1 MLRSHSR
8 PSSRSLGRFGLGE
21 SKAPKHILAG
31 ALRICFFALV
41 LFGSLSA
48 PTFAQTDV
56 ALETDSPIVLEIR
69 VQGNQRYT
77 RDQLVA
83 ALGQAEGVPLD
94 RRGVTEGL
102 DVLWRSF
109 HVVPRV
115 SYRVVEGGVA
125 LLLEVE
131 EIPSDFEPRFV
142 GNSEIDQDE
151 LYEWAGLEEGEEIY
165 LNRIPRIRQA
175 LIDAYLEEGYYFVE
189 ISDHVKSGGEDLP
202 GGASDV
208 FFEIR
213 EGPRVKVMDVVYDGN
228 LSLPNDRFLF
238 WRTGLSVLGEV
249 ETGKRGFPFFLRSH
263 LVQQTLDS
271 DMVAMR
277 NVYRDLGWLDAVVE
291 LDHLEFNRERDEVK
305 IHLAIDE
312 GEPYRVGSL
321 SVVGVQRV
329 RDPSDPNRIQRK
341 PVELRFSEEELLELS
356 NLEVGGLFEQR
367 LINRDKF
374 RLRTYYGEHGYISH
388 NTLPIL
394 ERFEFLEPQ
403 LIYDVEQNLVHVTY
417 VLAQGQQHFIQE
429 ILFVGTDKTQ
439 DRVLRR
445 ELSIFPGEVADLKEI
460 DDSLRRIRSIA
471 AFRNGLNQYQI
482 PAEYRFV
489 ETADSAWKN
498 LEFTVSESS
507 ILRFDISAAAG
518 SGVGITGGIN
528 LQLHNFDATRL
539 PSSWNPWTAIQEIAA
554 GKAFHGAGQ
563 TLNLRLFP
571 GTEISTY
578 SIEFREPDLFTR
590 HIDRYSLSLSAFRR
604 LSGFDTHEEERRE
617 VGFRIG
623 KQLSPDSSVFAG
635 YSTGEVKIDE
645 LETAGEPS
653 LTSPLAVPQL
663 LADQEGELDLAS
675 IEFGYNWRSL
685 DFPIAPNSGHLLS
698 YSTEVFDK
706 ALGSDAEFVSTNFVF
721 DWYIPI
727 GEDIGAP
734 RSRFRTRFDL
744 GFAEAYGDSKTVPY
758 SERYF
763 LGGRS
768 LRGFDR
774 RGVGPNENGAPIGGE
789 TKVAARLEYIFPLF
803 SGVEPGTYQRQEKF
817 TGAIFYDVGILDTDS
832 FSLDTGELRSSAGFS
847 VSLWLGLP
855 LTLSFGFPIDEG
867 QGDDKRVFRFDI
879 GIR

>member
-1 MLRSHSR
+1 MSPLLTA
-8 PSSRSLGRFGLGE
+8 LGRLGL
-21 SKAPKHILAG
+21 L
-31 ALRICFFALV
+31 LLV
-41 LFGSLSA
+41 WLVSFSMPA
-48 PTFAQTDV
+48 HAQ
-56 ALETDSPIVLEIR
+56 AETETPVVVEIR
-69 VQGNQRYT
+69 VQGNRRYT
-77 RDQLVA
+77 RSQLVA
-83 ALGQAEGVPLD
+83 ALGQQEGQPLD
-94 RRGVTEGL
+94 RRGVTAGL

-115 SYRVVEGGVA
+115 SYKAVEGGVA

-142 GNSEIDQDE
+142 GNSGVDDDE
-151 LYEWAGLEEGEEIY
+151 LHEWAGLEPGEEIY
-165 LNRIPRIRQA
+165 LNRIPRIRQR
-175 LIDAYLEEGYYFVE
+175 LIDGYLEEGYYFVE
-189 ISDHVKSGGEDLP
+189 ISDHVKSGGEELP

-228 LSLPNDRFLF
+228 ISLPNERFLF
-238 WRTGLSVLGEV
+238 WKTGLATLGEV
-249 ETGKRGFPFFLRSH
+249 DTGSRGFPFFFRPY
-263 LVQQTLDS
+263 LVEETLES
-271 DMVAMR
+271 DLVAMR

-291 LDHLEFNRERDEVK
+291 LDRLEFNAERDEVTV
-305 IHLAIDE
+305 HLAIDE
-312 GEPYRVGSL
+312 GEIYKVGSL
-321 SVVGVQRV
+321 TVIGVQRV
-329 RDPSDPNRIQRK
+329 RDEGDPNRVQRR
-341 PVELRFSEEELLELS
+341 PVELLFPEEELLELS
-356 NLEVGGLFEQR
+356 DLEVGGTYEKR
-367 LINRDKF
+367 LIERDRF
-374 RLRTYYGEHGYISH
+374 RLRAHYGEHGYISH
-388 NTLPIL
+388 GTLPLL

-403 LIYDVEQNLVHVTY
+403 LVYDVENHVVHVTY

-471 AFRNGLNQYQI
+471 AFRNGLSEYQI

-489 ETADSAWKN
+489 ETKDSAWKD
-498 LEFTVSESS
+498 LEFTVAESS

-518 SGVGITGGIN
+518 SDVGITGGVN
-528 LQLHNFDATRL
+528 LQLHNFDATKL
-539 PSSWNPWTAIQEIAA
+539 PSSWNPWTAVKEIAQ

-578 SIEFREPDLFTR
+578 SIEFREPDLFKR
-590 HIDRYSLSLSAFRR
+590 HLDRYSSTLSAFRGLTR
-604 LSGFDTHEEERRE
+604 FDTHDEERRE
-617 VGFRIG
+617 LGFRIG

-635 YSTGEVKIDE
+635 YTTGEVKVDE
-645 LETAGEPS
+645 LDTAGEPS
-653 LTSPLAVPQL
+653 IFNPLAVPQL
-663 LADQEGELDLAS
+663 LADQEGETDLAS
-675 IEFGYNWRSL
+675 VEFGYNWRSI
-685 DFPIAPNSGHLLS
+685 DFPIAPNSGYVIN
-698 YSTEVFDK
+698 YSTEIFDK
-706 ALGSDAEFVSTNFVF
+706 ALGSDVEFVRSRLVF

-727 GEDIGAP
+727 GEDIGGP

-744 GFAEAYGDSKTVPY
+744 GLAEPYGDSETVPY
-758 SERYF
+758 TERFF

-774 RGVGPNENGAPIGGE
+774 RGVGPNENGEPIGGE
-789 TKVAARLEYIFPLF
+789 TQLAARFEYIFPMF
-803 SGVEPGTYQRQEKF
+803 SGVEPGTYQQREKF
-817 TGAIFYDVGILDTDS
+817 TGAVFLDVGILDTES
-832 FSLDTGELRSSAGFS
+832 FSLDTDELRSAVGFS

-867 QGDDKRVFRFDI
+867 KDDDKRIFRFDI